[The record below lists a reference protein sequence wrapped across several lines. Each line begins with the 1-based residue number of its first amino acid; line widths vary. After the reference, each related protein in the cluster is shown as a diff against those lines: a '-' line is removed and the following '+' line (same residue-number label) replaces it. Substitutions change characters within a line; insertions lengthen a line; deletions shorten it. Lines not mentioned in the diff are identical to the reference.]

1 MNINYHMNIFTKNN
15 NKFSKCKH
23 NPSISEKEI
32 ETFLEKHPYILEDNL
47 VIIGSQV
54 NVKPYGIIDLLGL
67 DSENNLVIIEIKKD
81 MADHEAVGQI
91 FKYSVW
97 ADACDFTNFI
107 KLSNKSKL
115 KIPPKLSK
123 IIKKK
128 IDDETIK
135 FNAYPRFYIV
145 AERINEN
152 VIKIVDKFSAKN
164 YDNIECIEIQFY
176 DDKRKI
182 LLNKLFPIQK
192 PSSNNNNVSKYQNID
207 KSVLNL
213 FNKIK
218 KIIGSWDGVVI
229 YDDVIHYTPFKCG
242 KRNFLAVHL
251 RKRKLIAH
259 IISRDINDPKKLL
272 KAHNKNKF
280 KGRIWEMTVN
290 GSNINDLIF
299 FTKQAYESICK

>member
-1 MNINYHMNIFTKNN
+1 M
-15 NKFSKCKH
+15 
-23 NPSISEKEI
+23 
-32 ETFLEKHPYILEDNL
+32 
-47 VIIGSQV
+47 
-54 NVKPYGIIDLLGL
+54 
-67 DSENNLVIIEIKKD
+67 
-81 MADHEAVGQI
+81 
-91 FKYSVW
+91 
-97 ADACDFTNFI
+97 
-107 KLSNKSKL
+107 
-115 KIPPKLSK
+115 
-123 IIKKK
+123 
-128 IDDETIK
+128 
-135 FNAYPRFYIV
+135 
-145 AERINEN
+145 
-152 VIKIVDKFSAKN
+152 
-164 YDNIECIEIQFY
+164 
-176 DDKRKI
+176 
-182 LLNKLFPIQK
+182 
-192 PSSNNNNVSKYQNID
+192 SKYQNID